1 MFIVFNEFI
10 PCDNKLLGNGG
21 ISVKVSCIPVGDYVK
36 AKQNSYKR
44 VTDDQGNFTYPQIQE
59 NIIRKKGEKYWKNK
73 TLCGTNEHKI
83 NQYSLITAYKKHI
96 LPRMDEIARQESDG
110 GKYEVIFI
118 EQEDGAGCH
127 TSVEYQTFKDQEF
140 KNRNWL
146 RRMQSPQSPLFNVND
161 LFYFRK
167 LSKEISAEQ
176 SMCFGTRVMK
186 CEEIL
191 KVVDKIWNSTDDAVT
206 ISRGWM
212 SHYQVIAAA
221 YELKGDNAY
230 LTKKNGLDFGIRVNF
245 YPNQDNTGVVRVLE
259 LEDDTIPAHQIANER
274 I

>member
-1 MFIVFNEFI
+1 
-10 PCDNKLLGNGG
+10 
-21 ISVKVSCIPVGDYVK
+21 
-36 AKQNSYKR
+36 
-44 VTDDQGNFTYPQIQE
+44 
-59 NIIRKKGEKYWKNK
+59 
-73 TLCGTNEHKI
+73 
-83 NQYSLITAYKKHI
+83 
-96 LPRMDEIARQESDG
+96 MDEIARQESDG

-127 TSVEYQTFKDQEF
+127 TSVEYQTFKDQAF

-212 SHYQVIAAA
+212 SHYQVIAAV

-230 LTKKNGLDFGIRVNF
+230 LTKKMV
-245 YPNQDNTGVVRVLE
+245 
-259 LEDDTIPAHQIANER
+259 
-274 I
+274 